1 MNEAKIQLSPEEAEL
16 AANAEIILT
25 KNAVMKKLQAM
36 MATLQE
42 PHQEVIRRSPYLP
55 EEARNTSPKISRGEN
70 YLGLPWLVLDQP
82 RFFQLHHSFAIRILF
97 WWGRSFIITL
107 HLSGRFKQEFEERI
121 FERLDDWAAAG
132 YHFCIHEDQ
141 WVHHLGDD
149 NYVSL
154 TGADKKE
161 LMGMNATRSFLKLA
175 KKIELDGINGILPVL
190 QEEYK
195 NLLGLLKA

>member
-1 MNEAKIQLSPEEAEL
+1 MGRTKD
-16 AANAEIILT
+16 IIFEKLRFP
-25 KNAVMKKLQAM
+25 KRFFIGLLGCKHCQKKTAL
-36 MATLQE
+36 L
-42 PHQEVIRRSPYLP
+42 
-55 EEARNTSPKISRGEN
+55 
-70 YLGLPWLVLDQP
+70 W

-154 TGADKKE
+154 TGADRKE
-161 LMGMNATRSFLKLA
+161 LMGMNATRSFLKMA
-175 KKIELDGINGILPVL
+175 KKIELGQINGILPVL
-190 QEEYK
+190 HKEYK
-195 NLLGLLKA
+195 KLLDLLKD